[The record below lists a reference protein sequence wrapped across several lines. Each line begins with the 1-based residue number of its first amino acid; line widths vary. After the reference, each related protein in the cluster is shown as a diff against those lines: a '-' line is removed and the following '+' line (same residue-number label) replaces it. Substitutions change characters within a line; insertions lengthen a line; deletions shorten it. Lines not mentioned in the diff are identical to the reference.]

1 MSAPQ
6 IIRKLSAAKIVGNIK
21 AFAPRP
27 NADGGLPKDVVPL
40 YRVFGSGADIRT
52 GQGDYGAFAA
62 LKGRFEAVSLIPDP
76 ETGEVSGQVFV
87 APECFLPEPT
97 HSILVSEL
105 MAKDADGKRVVS
117 SLDFAFE
124 VGVKASKNPIGY
136 EFVCVPLM
144 EHTGSDPLAALRGKV
159 AALPSVL
166 PGAPKVPA
174 LEDKSKGAA
183 AGGKKK

>member
-6 IIRKLSAAKIVGNIK
+6 IIRKLSAPRVVGNVK

-27 NADGGLPKDVVPL
+27 GADGSIPKDVVPL
-40 YRVFGSGADIRT
+40 MRIFGSASDVRPGTSDN
-52 GQGDYGAFAA
+52 GPFVA
-62 LKGRFEAVSLIPDP
+62 LKGRFEAVSLIPDT

-97 HSILVSEL
+97 HSIIVSEL
-105 MAKDADGKRVVS
+105 SAKSDDGKRVVA

-124 VGVKASKNPIGY
+124 VGVKASKNPVGY
-136 EFVCVPLM
+136 EYVCMPLM
-144 EHTGSDPLAALRGKV
+144 EHAGSDPLAALRNKV

-166 PGAPKVPA
+166 PGAKALPA
-174 LEDKSKGAA
+174 PDKAK
-183 AGGKKK
+183 GGKK